1 MPKCLVWLGFQWR
14 PMRGNRIA
22 GLLAILFLVSL
33 VAACGKSE
41 DKTTEEQR
49 PASTTLS
56 SSDADIE
63 SGCWTAADRVKT
75 EGDTELAK
83 PQQWSKPPEMQIDGS
98 KKYSALVETNH
109 GSFTIELLPSE
120 APLAAN
126 NFVCLARAGFYDN
139 TPVHRIV
146 SGFVIQG
153 GDPTGTGSGGPGYK
167 FNDEPVNLDYVKGTV
182 AMANSGPNTNG
193 SQFFVVLD
201 NLTGKL
207 PKNYTL
213 FGKVTDGMDVV
224 DTLGKVQ
231 TKAGRSGEKST
242 PVDPVTIEKVTITES

>member
-1 MPKCLVWLGFQWR
+1 
-14 PMRGNRIA
+14 MRLSRIA
-22 GLLAILFLVSL
+22 GLLAMLFVVSL
-33 VAACGKSE
+33 VAACGKTE
-41 DKTTEEQR
+41 VKTTGELN
-49 PASTTLS
+49 PAATSLS

-75 EGDTELAK
+75 KGDSELAN

-98 KKYSALVETNH
+98 KKYSALVETNL

-167 FNDEPVNLDYVKGTV
+167 FNDEPVNLDYLKGTV

-207 PKNYTL
+207 PKNYTI
-213 FGKVTDGMDVV
+213 FGKVTEGLDVV
-224 DTLGKVQ
+224 DAIANTPTSV
-231 TKAGRSGEKST
+231 GRSGEKST
-242 PVDPVTIEKVTITES
+242 PNEPIIVEKVTITES